1 MAARERSWALSIDI
15 VRRRGRRVGV
25 GKWREE
31 LCRSLKAGD
40 SVLDW
45 LNRVLRSKIMARA
58 TRSTTATHQ
67 PHPPQRKRK
76 RASSPS
82 ATAAAKV
89 QKTEDDGDDTTDP
102 LPFLSE
108 HDAQKILNVLE
119 L

>member
-1 MAARERSWALSIDI
+1 MKR
-15 VRRRGRRVGV
+15 
-25 GKWREE
+25 REE
-31 LCRSLKAGD
+31 LCRRLKSVD

-58 TRSTTATHQ
+58 TRSTTATNQ

-82 ATAAAKV
+82 APATAKL
-89 QKTEDDGDDTTDP
+89 QKTDDDGDDSTDP